1 MNDSE
6 VCTSGSIKCNGMKDK
21 KFWNDASVG
30 YLQQDDFLMP
40 FLTVRETLNYA
51 AHLRLPRTMSSQKRC
66 ELVELVLLEL
76 GLKECANTRVGKPSG
91 GEGAGSAIQGI
102 SGGERRRVSV
112 GIQLLTNP
120 MMLLCDEVTSGLDA
134 FSSYEVIKSLTKLAK
149 STQKT
154 IVISI
159 HQPRSEIFKLLSES
173 DGQMVLLSKGD
184 VIYSGPVRSA
194 LPWVESTGVGGCST
208 GVNPFDYLLDL
219 SMVDFA
225 SEDIAKS
232 TAVKRHL
239 LVQAWAQREK
249 GSGLDTSTGDT
260 SILTRIGNGSLEQTG
275 DASSF
280 VSSAVYV
287 SLEGSGTS
295 LWSQVRVLTSRGWT
309 NQIRDS
315 MVLWGCICECIV
327 IGLAIGSIFYDLDDS
342 LGGIRSRSSL
352 AYAVGAIQ
360 SYLMLMILIHR
371 LSKEIAV
378 YDRERMDHW
387 YGPLPHLISTC
398 LYSTPPN
405 VLYPIVFSAIVY
417 YMTGLRTDSAQHFG
431 WWLLMNLAMQFITLS
446 FAMLCS
452 SLVRGFSSAS
462 LLGNAIFIFFDL
474 STGFFIV
481 NDSIPSW
488 LRWIKYLA
496 YPHACYSILTIN
508 EFTDNRF
515 NCPYARL
522 NGSWDSN
529 MCAPWDGNL
538 ILKNQLDIDS
548 HYFQG
553 PIIQMACCFI
563 GFLFVAWLA
572 LTINLSSL
580 ASSGV
585 GLDNE
590 KARAG
595 ETRLDVFSKG
605 LERKDPV
612 SIRVEGLSLSTSLS
626 KFEGGISGITRCL
639 RQEKIEKQLLK
650 DVDLVFPTGE
660 LTAIIGGSGAGK
672 TSLLNTL
679 LGRTP
684 PNLKMAGSIY
694 YNDTKN
700 PSLRM
705 INSVSSYVRQDD
717 HFLLSHLTVRE
728 TLQFAAELRMESSVS
743 KADKYAK
750 VEDIIDLIG
759 LRECADVIVG
769 NSAVKGCSG
778 GQRRRVSI
786 GIQLVT
792 EPACLILDEPTS
804 GLDALTAKAV
814 VLTLKRIAASG
825 RTVVCTIHQ
834 PRADIWQ
841 MFDNVVL
848 LVTGGRVAYS
858 GRVDKVV
865 EYFADAGYVV
875 PMFTNVPDF
884 ILDTASVNLRSIE
897 LEEETRK
904 TVNALVDRFDTKKH
918 EILASLL
925 SKGPLGELAEVNPQF
940 ASFSKAFPI
949 LTRRSFVNTFRQ
961 KSLYFNRIFQP
972 VIMAIIIT
980 IFFAPLGNGPS
991 DVISRFGV
999 LQETS
1004 PIVFVGMLNNV
1015 AIYPFEASRDIA
1027 FREISDGGYSVTS
1040 FFFSFLVN
1048 EVPLEIIGSL
1058 GVTVFMLVITHMK
1071 VTVVTFFSFWVVMF
1085 GYISAGESIGI
1096 TFSTFTTNAG
1106 FNITIMSSV
1115 LSIFAFMTG
1124 IVSLN
1129 MPQWLNDIN
1138 YISLFKYGSAIIT
1151 MNEFDGKLFDCS
1163 KDDITSGACPYQTGE
1178 SVLELFNFQEKNW
1191 SLYMSLFVIAVV
1203 VYRLLAWLVLVA
1215 KAKSNRW

>member
-1 MNDSE
+1 
-6 VCTSGSIKCNGMKDK
+6 
-21 KFWNDASVG
+21 
-30 YLQQDDFLMP
+30 
-40 FLTVRETLNYA
+40 
-51 AHLRLPRTMSSQKRC
+51 
-66 ELVELVLLEL
+66 
-76 GLKECANTRVGKPSG
+76 
-91 GEGAGSAIQGI
+91 
-102 SGGERRRVSV
+102 
-112 GIQLLTNP
+112 
-120 MMLLCDEVTSGLDA
+120 
-134 FSSYEVIKSLTKLAK
+134 
-149 STQKT
+149 
-154 IVISI
+154 
-159 HQPRSEIFKLLSES
+159 
-173 DGQMVLLSKGD
+173 
-184 VIYSGPVRSA
+184 
-194 LPWVESTGVGGCST
+194 
-208 GVNPFDYLLDL
+208 
-219 SMVDFA
+219 
-225 SEDIAKS
+225 
-232 TAVKRHL
+232 
-239 LVQAWAQREK
+239 
-249 GSGLDTSTGDT
+249 
-260 SILTRIGNGSLEQTG
+260 
-275 DASSF
+275 
-280 VSSAVYV
+280 
-287 SLEGSGTS
+287 
-295 LWSQVRVLTSRGWT
+295 
-309 NQIRDS
+309 
-315 MVLWGCICECIV
+315 
-327 IGLAIGSIFYDLDDS
+327 
-342 LGGIRSRSSL
+342 
-352 AYAVGAIQ
+352 
-360 SYLMLMILIHR
+360 
-371 LSKEIAV
+371 
-378 YDRERMDHW
+378 
-387 YGPLPHLISTC
+387 
-398 LYSTPPN
+398 
-405 VLYPIVFSAIVY
+405 
-417 YMTGLRTDSAQHFG
+417 MTGLRTDSAQHFG

-446 FAMLCS
+446 FAILCS

-515 NCPYARL
+515 DCPYARL

-572 LTINLSSL
+572 LTINVVNPTSMGTGRTTIDMFLNQAAAIFLHNKPATPSAPELSSI

-585 GLDNE
+585 GFDNE
-590 KARAG
+590 KARSG
-595 ETRLDVFSKG
+595 QTRLDVFSKG

-626 KFEGGISGITRCL
+626 KFEWGISGITRCL
-639 RQEKIEKQLLK
+639 LQEKIEKQLLN

-672 TSLLNTL
+672 TSLLNAL

-684 PNLKMAGSIY
+684 PNLKMTGSIY

-705 INSVSSYVRQDD
+705 INSISSYVRQDD

-759 LRECADVIVG
+759 LRECANVIVG

-897 LEEETRK
+897 LEVETRK
-904 TVNALVDRFDTKKH
+904 TVNALVDRFNTNKH

-925 SKGPLGELAEVNPQF
+925 SKGSLGELAEVNPQF

-961 KSLYFNRIFQP
+961 KSLYFNRICQP

-1015 AIYPFEASRDIA
+1015 AIYPFEAS
-1027 FREISDGGYSVTS
+1027 
-1040 FFFSFLVN
+1040 
-1048 EVPLEIIGSL
+1048 
-1058 GVTVFMLVITHMK
+1058 
-1071 VTVVTFFSFWVVMF
+1071 
-1085 GYISAGESIGI
+1085 
-1096 TFSTFTTNAG
+1096 
-1106 FNITIMSSV
+1106 
-1115 LSIFAFMTG
+1115 
-1124 IVSLN
+1124 
-1129 MPQWLNDIN
+1129 
-1138 YISLFKYGSAIIT
+1138 
-1151 MNEFDGKLFDCS
+1151 
-1163 KDDITSGACPYQTGE
+1163 
-1178 SVLELFNFQEKNW
+1178 
-1191 SLYMSLFVIAVV
+1191 
-1203 VYRLLAWLVLVA
+1203 VYP
-1215 KAKSNRW
+1215 